1 MSAPSAS
8 SGQALKCVVVG
19 AGFAARIVQL
29 PGYAAAKQPVAA
41 ICDLDT
47 ARAQVLADQFG
58 IPKAYSDWREMLA
71 TEKPDVV
78 SVCLPN
84 ALHRDLTIAALEAG
98 AHVLCEKPLATSVR
112 EAHEMFDAARKAGRV
127 LMAAQ
132 HLRYEAPARAMKR
145 VIEGGALG
153 DIYHV
158 EVDALRRLGIPT
170 WGAFHQKSASV
181 GGALFDV
188 GVHVLDQ
195 AIWLIGNPKPVSVS
209 AMVQRRFGH
218 RPEIAKILGNTWD
231 PAKFDVEDF
240 AVALVRFEND
250 LSLVLRASWAAHIAK
265 NYWAI
270 QVLGT
275 EGGVTTNPPML
286 YHTRNGVLA
295 DEAFTNLQPRNTYE
309 LQMRGFLSALRGERE
324 LLVKEEETMNVQ
336 RILSAAYR
344 SSEEGRE
351 VAVEE

>member
-1 MSAPSAS
+1 MTPSTG
-8 SGQALKCVVVG
+8 SGQALKCVIVG

-29 PGYAAAKQPVAA
+29 PGYVAARQPVAA

-47 ARAQVLADQFG
+47 ARAQVLADQFH
-58 IPKAYSDWREMLA
+58 IPKVYGEWREMLDA
-71 TEKPDVV
+71 EKPDLV

-84 ALHRDLTIAALEAG
+84 ALHKDVTIAALEAG
-98 AHVLCEKPLATSVR
+98 AHVLCEKPLATSVA

-132 HLRYEAPARAMKR
+132 HLRYEAPVRAIKR
-145 VIEGGALG
+145 VIESGALG
-153 DIYHV
+153 EIYHV

-181 GGALFDV
+181 GGALFDI

-195 AIWLIGNPKPVSVS
+195 AIWLIGNPKPLSVS

-231 PAKFDVEDF
+231 PEKFDVEDF

-250 LSLVLRASWAAHIAK
+250 ASLVLRASWAAHIEK
-265 NYWAI
+265 NYFGI
-270 QVLGT
+270 QILGT
-275 EGGVTTNPPML
+275 EGGATTNPPAL
-286 YHTRNGVLA
+286 YHTRGGVLA
-295 DEAFTNLQPRNTYE
+295 DETFANLQPRNTYE
-309 LQMRGFLSALRGERE
+309 MQMRGFLSALRGERE